1 MFIPK
6 LYKSEDY
13 NLMKEIIRENSF
25 ALLISSVDKIRAT
38 HSMMMLND
46 DDKENIYIETHISRA
61 NPQAK
66 TLKNGDDV
74 LCDFL
79 GAHTYISSSWY
90 DHINVS
96 TWNYEA
102 VQIHGKVELMNDDE
116 LYNHLDKL
124 TSKYENFQQCPMMV
138 KDMGKEFVE
147 KEMKGAFGLKIIST
161 EIFIKQ
167 KLSQNRKENDFQN
180 IISNL
185 ENGDENGKRI
195 AEKMKLLK
203 KKIVFT
209 TKDTKD
215 VSFEKLAFKRV

>member
-6 LYKSEDY
+6 LYRSEDY
-13 NLMKEIIRENSF
+13 NLMREIIKENSF

-38 HSMMMLND
+38 HAMMMLNED
-46 DDKENIYIETHISRA
+46 DPENAYIETHISRA

-66 TLKNGDDV
+66 TLKNGDEA

-102 VQIHGKVELMNDDE
+102 VQIYGKIELMNHDE
-116 LYNHLDKL
+116 LYAHLDKL
-124 TSKYENFQQCPMMV
+124 TSKYEKIQQCPMMV

-147 KEMKGAFGLKIIST
+147 KEMKGAFGIKIIPN

-167 KLSQNRKENDFQN
+167 KLSQNRKETDYEN
-180 IISNL
+180 IINHL
-185 ENGDENGKRI
+185 EGSDDNAKKI
-195 AEKMKLLK
+195 AEKMKAIK
-203 KKIVFT
+203 K
-209 TKDTKD
+209 
-215 VSFEKLAFKRV
+215 

>member
-13 NLMKEIIRENSF
+13 KLMKEIIKENSF
-25 ALLISSVDKIRAT
+25 ALLISSIEKIRAT
-38 HSMMMLND
+38 HAMMMLNED
-46 DDKENIYIETHISRA
+46 DPENIYIESHFSRA

-66 TLKNGDDV
+66 TLKDGDEV

-90 DHINVS
+90 EQVNVS

-102 VQIHGKVELMNDDE
+102 VQIYGKVELMNQEE
-116 LYNHLDKL
+116 LYNHLEKL
-124 TSKYENFQQCPMMV
+124 TSKYETFQKCPMFV
-138 KDMGKEFVE
+138 DKMGREFVE
-147 KEMKGAFGLKIIST
+147 KEMKGAFGIKIIPT

-167 KLSQNRKENDFQN
+167 KLSQNRKEADFQN

-185 ENGDENGKRI
+185 ENSDENGKKI
-195 AEKMKLLK
+195 AEKMKLIK
-203 KKIVFT
+203 
-209 TKDTKD
+209 
-215 VSFEKLAFKRV
+215 

>member
-6 LYKSEDY
+6 LYRSEDL
-13 NLMKEIIRENSF
+13 NLMKEVIRENSF

-38 HSMMMLND
+38 HSMMMLNED
-46 DDKENIYIETHISRA
+46 SPENIYIETHISRA

-66 TLKNGDDV
+66 TLKNGDEV

-102 VQIHGKVELMNDDE
+102 VQIYGKVELMNHEE

-124 TSKYENFQQCPMMV
+124 TSKYEKFQQCPMMV
-138 KDMGKEFVE
+138 KDMGKDFVE
-147 KEMKGAFGLKIIST
+147 KEMKGAFGLKIIPT

-167 KLSQNRKENDFQN
+167 KLSQNRKEHDFQH

-195 AEKMKLLK
+195 AEKMKLLQK
-203 KKIVFT
+203 
-209 TKDTKD
+209 
-215 VSFEKLAFKRV
+215 

>member
-1 MFIPK
+1 MYIPK

-38 HSMMMLND
+38 HSMMMLNED
-46 DDKENIYIETHISRA
+46 DPENIYIETHISRA

-66 TLKNGDDV
+66 TLTNGDEV

-102 VQIHGKVELMNDDE
+102 VQIYGKVELMTQEE
-116 LYNHLDKL
+116 LYDHLEKL
-124 TSKYENFQQCPMMV
+124 TYKYENFQQCPMMM

-147 KEMKGAFGLKIIST
+147 KEMKGAFGLKIIPT

-167 KLSQNRKENDFQN
+167 KLSQNRKENDFQS

-185 ENGDENGKRI
+185 ENGDENGRQI
-195 AEKMKLLK
+195 AAKMKQLK
-203 KKIVFT
+203 
-209 TKDTKD
+209 
-215 VSFEKLAFKRV
+215 R

>member
-13 NLMKEIIRENSF
+13 ELMKEIIKENSF
-25 ALLISSVDKIRAT
+25 ALLISSIEKIRAT
-38 HSMMMLND
+38 HAMMMLNED
-46 DDKENIYIETHISRA
+46 DPENIYIESHFSRA

-66 TLKNGDDV
+66 TLKDGDEV

-90 DHINVS
+90 EQVNVS

-102 VQIHGKVELMNDDE
+102 VQIYGKVELMNQEE
-116 LYNHLDKL
+116 LYNHLEKL
-124 TSKYENFQQCPMMV
+124 TSKYETFQKCPMFV
-138 KDMGKEFVE
+138 DKMGREFVE
-147 KEMKGAFGLKIIST
+147 KEMKGAFGIKIIPT

-167 KLSQNRKENDFQN
+167 KLSQNRKEADFQN

-185 ENGDENGKRI
+185 ENSDENGKKI
-195 AEKMKLLK
+195 AEKMKLIK
-203 KKIVFT
+203 
-209 TKDTKD
+209 
-215 VSFEKLAFKRV
+215 

>member
-13 NLMKEIIRENSF
+13 NLMKEIIKENSF

-38 HSMMMLND
+38 HSMMMLNED
-46 DDKENIYIETHISRA
+46 DSENIYIETHISRA

-66 TLKNGDDV
+66 TLKNGEEV

-79 GAHTYISSSWY
+79 GAHIYISSSWY

-102 VQIHGKVELMNDDE
+102 VQIYGIVELMNHDE
-116 LYNHLDKL
+116 LYQHLDKL
-124 TSKYENFQQCPMMV
+124 TSKYEQAQQCPMMI

-147 KEMKGAFGLKIIST
+147 MEMKGAFGLKIIPT

-180 IISNL
+180 IILNL
-185 ENGDENGKRI
+185 EKGDENGKRI
-195 AEKMKLLK
+195 SEKMNLLNK
-203 KKIVFT
+203 
-209 TKDTKD
+209 
-215 VSFEKLAFKRV
+215 

>member
-6 LYKSEDY
+6 IYKSEDY

-38 HSMMMLND
+38 HSMMMLNED
-46 DDKENIYIETHISRA
+46 DPENNYIETHISRA
-61 NPQAK
+61 NPQSK
-66 TLKNGDDV
+66 TIKNGDEV

-79 GAHTYISSSWY
+79 GAHAYISSSWY

-102 VQIHGKVELMNDDE
+102 VQIYGKVEIMNQEE
-116 LYNHLDKL
+116 LYSHLDKL
-124 TSKYENFQQCPMMV
+124 TSKYEQAQQCPMMV

-147 KEMKGAFGLKIIST
+147 KEMKGAFGLKVIPT

-167 KLSQNRKENDFQN
+167 KLSQNRKEHDFEN

-185 ENGDENGKRI
+185 ENGDENGKQT
-195 AEKMKLLK
+195 AAKMQQLNK
-203 KKIVFT
+203 
-209 TKDTKD
+209 
-215 VSFEKLAFKRV
+215 

>member
-13 NLMKEIIRENSF
+13 KLMKEIIKENSF
-25 ALLISSVDKIRAT
+25 ALLISSIEKIRAT
-38 HSMMMLND
+38 HAMMMLNED
-46 DDKENIYIETHISRA
+46 DPENIYIESHFSRA

-66 TLKNGDDV
+66 TLKDGDEV

-90 DHINVS
+90 EQVNVS

-102 VQIHGKVELMNDDE
+102 VQIYGKVELMNQEE
-116 LYNHLDKL
+116 LYNHLEKL
-124 TSKYENFQQCPMMV
+124 TSKYETLQKCPMFV
-138 KDMGKEFVE
+138 DKMGREFVE
-147 KEMKGAFGLKIIST
+147 KEMKGAFGIKIIPT

-167 KLSQNRKENDFQN
+167 KLSQNRKEADFQN

-185 ENGDENGKRI
+185 ENSDENGKKI
-195 AEKMKLLK
+195 AEKMKLIK
-203 KKIVFT
+203 
-209 TKDTKD
+209 
-215 VSFEKLAFKRV
+215 

>member
-1 MFIPK
+1 MFVLK

-13 NLMKEIIRENSF
+13 NLLKEIIRENSF

-38 HSMMMLND
+38 HAMMMLNED
-46 DDKENIYIETHISRA
+46 DPENIYIETHISRA

-66 TLKNGDDV
+66 TLKNEDEV

-102 VQIHGKVELMNDDE
+102 VQIYGKVELMNHDE

-147 KEMKGAFGLKIIST
+147 KEMKGAFGLKIIPT

-203 KKIVFT
+203 K
-209 TKDTKD
+209 
-215 VSFEKLAFKRV
+215 

>member
-1 MFIPK
+1 MFVPK
-6 LYKSEDY
+6 LFRSEDL
-13 NLMKEIIRENSF
+13 NLMREIIRENSF

-38 HSMMMLND
+38 HSMMMLNESD
-46 DDKENIYIETHISRA
+46 PENAYIETHISRA

-66 TLKNGDDV
+66 ILKNGDEI

-102 VQIHGKVELMNDDE
+102 VQVYGKVELMDHDE
-116 LYNHLDKL
+116 LYSHLEKL
-124 TSKYENFQQCPMMV
+124 TSKYEQFQQCPMMV

-147 KEMKGAFGLKIIST
+147 KEMKGAFGIKVIPT

-167 KLSQNRKENDFQN
+167 KLSQNRKENDFNN
-180 IISNL
+180 IISQL
-185 ENGDENGKRI
+185 EQSDDDARRI
-195 AEKMKLLK
+195 AEKMKLIK
-203 KKIVFT
+203 K
-209 TKDTKD
+209 
-215 VSFEKLAFKRV
+215 

>member
-6 LYKSEDY
+6 LYRSEDY
-13 NLMKEIIRENSF
+13 NLMREIIKENSF

-38 HSMMMLND
+38 HSMMMLNED
-46 DDKENIYIETHISRA
+46 NPEKAYIETHISRA

-66 TLKNGDDV
+66 ILKNGDEV

-102 VQIHGKVELMNDDE
+102 VQVYGKVEVMSHDE
-116 LYNHLDKL
+116 LYAHLDKL
-124 TSKYENFQQCPMMV
+124 TSKYESFQQCPMMV
-138 KDMGKEFVE
+138 KDMGREFVE
-147 KEMKGAFGLKIIST
+147 KEMKGAFGIKIIPT

-167 KLSQNRKENDFQN
+167 KLSQNRKENDFNN
-180 IISNL
+180 IITQL
-185 ENGDENGKRI
+185 EQSDDNARKI
-195 AEKMKLLK
+195 AEKMKLIK
-203 KKIVFT
+203 K
-209 TKDTKD
+209 
-215 VSFEKLAFKRV
+215 

>member
-13 NLMKEIIRENSF
+13 NLMKEIIREHSF

-38 HSMMMLND
+38 HSMMMLKED
-46 DDKENIYIETHISRA
+46 DTENVYIETHISKV

-66 TLKNGDDV
+66 TLKNGDEV

-90 DHINVS
+90 DHVNVS

-102 VQIHGKVELMNDDE
+102 VQIYGKVELMNPEE
-116 LYNHLDKL
+116 LYHHLDKL
-124 TSKYENFQQCPMMV
+124 TSKYEKFQQCPMMV
-138 KDMGKEFVE
+138 ENMGKEFVE
-147 KEMKGAFGLKIIST
+147 KEMKGAFGLKIIPT

-167 KLSQNRKENDFQN
+167 KLSQNRKENDFKN

-185 ENGDENGKRI
+185 ENSDENGKKI

-203 KKIVFT
+203 NNT
-209 TKDTKD
+209 
-215 VSFEKLAFKRV
+215 L

>member
-6 LYKSEDY
+6 LYRSEDY
-13 NLMKEIIRENSF
+13 NLMREIIKENSF

-38 HSMMMLND
+38 HAMMMLNED
-46 DDKENIYIETHISRA
+46 DPENVYIETHISRA

-66 TLKNGDDV
+66 TLKNGDEV

-102 VQIHGKVELMNDDE
+102 VQIYGKIELMSHDE
-116 LYNHLDKL
+116 LYAHLDKL
-124 TSKYENFQQCPMMV
+124 TSKYEKFQQCPMMV

-147 KEMKGAFGLKIIST
+147 KEMKGAFGIKIIPN

-167 KLSQNRKENDFQN
+167 KLSQNRKEADYDS
-180 IISNL
+180 IINHL
-185 ENGDENGKRI
+185 EGSDDNARKI
-195 AEKMKLLK
+195 AEKMKVIK
-203 KKIVFT
+203 K
-209 TKDTKD
+209 
-215 VSFEKLAFKRV
+215 

>member
-6 LYKSEDY
+6 IYKSEDY

-38 HSMMMLND
+38 HSMMMLNED
-46 DDKENIYIETHISRA
+46 DLENIYIETHISRA

-66 TLKNGDDV
+66 TLVGGEEV

-90 DHINVS
+90 NHINVS

-102 VQIHGKVELMNDDE
+102 VQIYGKVELMNHNE
-116 LYNHLDKL
+116 LYQHLDKL
-124 TSKYENFQQCPMMV
+124 TSKYEKFQQCPMMV

-147 KEMKGAFGLKIIST
+147 KEMKGAFGLKIIPT

-167 KLSQNRKENDFQN
+167 KLSQNRKDDDFEN
-180 IISNL
+180 IILNL
-185 ENGDENGKRI
+185 EKGDEKGKQV
-195 AEKMKLLK
+195 AAKMKQLK
-203 KKIVFT
+203 K
-209 TKDTKD
+209 
-215 VSFEKLAFKRV
+215 

>member
-38 HSMMMLND
+38 HSMIMLNED
-46 DDKENIYIETHISRA
+46 DPENVYIETHISRA

-66 TLKNGDDV
+66 TLKNGDEV

-102 VQIHGKVELMNDDE
+102 VQIYGKVELMNDDE

-124 TSKYENFQQCPMMV
+124 TSKYESFQQCPMMM

-147 KEMKGAFGLKIIST
+147 KEMKGAFGLKIIPT

-203 KKIVFT
+203 K
-209 TKDTKD
+209 
-215 VSFEKLAFKRV
+215 

>member
-6 LYKSEDY
+6 LYRSEDY
-13 NLMKEIIRENSF
+13 GLMREIIKENSF

-38 HSMMMLND
+38 HSMMMLNED
-46 DDKENIYIETHISRA
+46 DPQNTYIETHISRA

-66 TLKNGDDV
+66 TLQDGDEV

-102 VQIHGKVELMNDDE
+102 VQIRGKVEIMDHDE
-116 LYNHLDKL
+116 LYVHLDKL

-138 KDMGKEFVE
+138 KDMGREFVE
-147 KEMKGAFGLKIIST
+147 KEMKGAFGIKVIPT

-167 KLSQNRKENDFQN
+167 KLSQNRKESDFNN
-180 IISNL
+180 IISQL
-185 ENGDENGKRI
+185 EQSDDNARKI
-195 AEKMKLLK
+195 AEKMKLIK
-203 KKIVFT
+203 K
-209 TKDTKD
+209 
-215 VSFEKLAFKRV
+215 

>member
-1 MFIPK
+1 MFVPK
-6 LYKSEDY
+6 LYKSEDID
-13 NLMKEIIRENSF
+13 LMKEIIRENSF

-38 HSMMMLND
+38 HSMMMLNED
-46 DDKENIYIETHISRA
+46 HPENAYLETHISRA

-66 TLKNGDDV
+66 VLKNGDEV

-102 VQIHGKVELMNDDE
+102 VQIYGKVELMNHDE
-116 LYNHLDKL
+116 LYAHLDRL
-124 TSKYENFQQCPMMV
+124 TTKYEKFQQCPMMV

-147 KEMKGAFGLKIIST
+147 KEMKGAFGLKIIPT

-167 KLSQNRKENDFQN
+167 KLSQNRKEADFNN
-180 IISNL
+180 IIRQL
-185 ENGDENGKRI
+185 EQSDDQAGKI
-195 AEKMKLLK
+195 AEKMKSIK
-203 KKIVFT
+203 K
-209 TKDTKD
+209 
-215 VSFEKLAFKRV
+215 

>member
-1 MFIPK
+1 
-6 LYKSEDY
+6 
-13 NLMKEIIRENSF
+13 MKEIISENSF
-25 ALLISSVDKIRAT
+25 ALLISSVEKIRAT
-38 HSMMMLND
+38 HAMMILNED
-46 DDKENIYIETHISRA
+46 NPEEIYLESHISRA

-66 TLKNGDDV
+66 ALQNGDEV

-102 VQIHGKVELMNDDE
+102 VQIYGKIELMNHDE
-116 LYNHLDKL
+116 LYCHLEKL

-147 KEMKGAFGLKIIST
+147 KEMKGAFGFKIIPT

-180 IISNL
+180 IISHL
-185 ENGDENGKRI
+185 ENADDDARKI
-195 AEKMKLLK
+195 AEKMKLIK
-203 KKIVFT
+203 K
-209 TKDTKD
+209 
-215 VSFEKLAFKRV
+215 

>member
-1 MFIPK
+1 MFVPK
-6 LYKSEDY
+6 IYISEDY
-13 NLMKEIIRENSF
+13 QLMKEIISENSF

-38 HSMMMLND
+38 HAMMMLNE
-46 DDKENIYIETHISRA
+46 DKPEKIYLESHISRA

-66 TLKNGDDV
+66 ALQNGDEV

-102 VQIHGKVELMNDDE
+102 VQIYGKVELMNHDE
-116 LYNHLDKL
+116 LYSHLEKL

-147 KEMKGAFGLKIIST
+147 KEMKGAFGLKIIPT

-180 IISNL
+180 IISHL
-185 ENGDENGKRI
+185 ENADDDARKI
-195 AEKMKLLK
+195 AEKMKLIK
-203 KKIVFT
+203 K
-209 TKDTKD
+209 
-215 VSFEKLAFKRV
+215 

>member
-1 MFIPK
+1 
-6 LYKSEDY
+6 
-13 NLMKEIIRENSF
+13 MKEIIKENAF

-38 HSMMMLND
+38 HSMMMLNED
-46 DDKENIYIETHISRA
+46 DHEQIYIETHISKA

-66 TLKNGDDV
+66 LLKNGNEV

-90 DHINVS
+90 DHVNVS

-102 VQIHGKVELMNDDE
+102 VQIYGTVELMNHEE

-124 TSKYENFQQCPMMV
+124 TYKYESAQRCPMFV

-147 KEMKGAFGLKIIST
+147 KEMKGAFGLKIMPT
-161 EIFIKQ
+161 EICIKQ

-185 ENGDENGKRI
+185 EQSGENEKKI
-195 AEKMKLLK
+195 AEKMKSLK
-203 KKIVFT
+203 
-209 TKDTKD
+209 
-215 VSFEKLAFKRV
+215 R